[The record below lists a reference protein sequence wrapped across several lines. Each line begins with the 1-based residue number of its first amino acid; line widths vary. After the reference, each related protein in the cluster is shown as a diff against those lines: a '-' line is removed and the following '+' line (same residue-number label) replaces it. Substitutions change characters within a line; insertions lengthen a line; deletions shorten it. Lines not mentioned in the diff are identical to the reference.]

1 MGRFIAKR
9 VLMLIPMLFF
19 VSRVVFALLHA
30 GPNDPA
36 MSYLRLSNI
45 PPTDSALENARH
57 ELGLD
62 RPLVTQY
69 IDWIFHAVRLDF
81 GISYVTKAPVTKHL
95 LHYLPNTLYLAVVSI
110 LIMIALSLPAGMLAA
125 RYHGRWQDNVLRAA
139 AYIGVSVPSFWF
151 AFLMVFLFAM
161 RLKWLPALGLGG
173 LRHVIMPAVSVALM
187 STCVNASLLR
197 GNMLEQMSS
206 RFVYYARLRGTRES
220 FITNRHILKNS
231 FIPVVTAMGMHI
243 GEILGGA
250 VVAEVIFA
258 WPGVGR
264 YAVSAINNRDFPV
277 MQCFILMMT
286 VIFVLCNLVIDIMY
300 AALDPRI
307 RYMEGGVFHA

>member
-1 MGRFIAKR
+1 MGKFIVNR
-9 VLMLIPMLFF
+9 ILMLIPMLFI
-19 VSRVVFALLHA
+19 VSVVVFALLHS

-45 PPTDSALENARH
+45 PPTDAALENARR

-62 RPLVTQY
+62 KPLIVQY
-69 IDWIFHAVRLDF
+69 IDWISRAVRLDF

-95 LHYLPNTLYLAVVSI
+95 LHYLPNTLYLAAVSF
-110 LIMIALSLPAGMLAA
+110 LIMIALSIPAGMLAA
-125 RYHGRWQDNVLRAA
+125 KYHGKWQDDALRAVS
-139 AYIGVSVPSFWF
+139 YIGVSVPSFWF
-151 AFLMVFLFAM
+151 AFLMIFLFAM
-161 RLKWLPALGLGG
+161 KLKWLPALGLGG
-173 LRHVIMPAVSVALM
+173 LRHVIMPAFSVALM
-187 STCVNASLLR
+187 STCINARLLR
-197 GNMLEQMSS
+197 GNMLEHKNA
-206 RFVYYARLRGTRES
+206 RFVSYARLRGVREPLITR
-220 FITNRHILKNS
+220 RHILKNS
-231 FIPVVTAMGMHI
+231 FIPVVTAMGMHL

-264 YAVSAINNRDFPV
+264 YAVSAIYNRDFPV

-286 VIFVLCNLVIDIMY
+286 VIFVLCNLIIDILY

-307 RYMEGGVFHA
+307 RYMEGGIFHA